1 MGRLWHA
8 FQHSVAGIRHAA
20 GHEASFRQEAAVF
33 VIALPVAFLVSTG
46 WVMFLVLIGAI
57 VFMLIVELL
66 NTAIE
71 AVCNGL
77 SRDYMMEIKVAKDC
91 GSAAVLF
98 SVILAGMVWIG
109 CLYIRFFG

>member
-1 MGRLWHA
+1 M
-8 FQHSVAGIRHAA
+8 AGIRYAA

-33 VIALPVAFLVSTG
+33 LVSLPVAFLVSTG
-46 WVMFLVLIGAI
+46 WIMFLVLVGSIL
-57 VFMLIVELL
+57 FMLIIELL
-66 NTAIE
+66 NTALE

-109 CLYIRFFG
+109 CLSIRFFG

>member
-1 MGRLWHA
+1 M
-8 FQHSVAGIRHAA
+8 AGIRYAA

-33 VIALPVAFLVSTG
+33 LVSLPVAFLVSTG
-46 WVMFLVLIGAI
+46 WIMFLVLVGSIL
-57 VFMLIVELL
+57 FMLIIELL
-66 NTAIE
+66 NTALE

-98 SVILAGMVWIG
+98 SVVLAGMVWIG
-109 CLYIRFFG
+109 CLSIRFFG

>member
-8 FQHSVAGIRHAA
+8 FQHSVAGIRYAA

-33 VIALPVAFLVSTG
+33 LLSLPVAFLVSTG
-46 WVMFLVLIGAI
+46 WIMFLALVGAVL
-57 VFMLIVELL
+57 FMLIVELL
-66 NTAIE
+66 NTALE

-77 SRDYMMEIKVAKDC
+77 SRDYMVEIKIAKDC
-91 GSAAVLF
+91 GSAAVLL

-109 CLYIRFFG
+109 CLSVHFFG